1 MSRFSHFMSGI
12 RVLDLSRHFPGPLA
26 TLLMVDFGA
35 EVLKI
40 EPPSGDELRQTG
52 PVDAQGRPVYFDA
65 INAGKVCRRMNLKD
79 DRDKG
84 EFLTVVA
91 QADILIESFRPGVM
105 ERLGLGYPVL
115 SALNPGL
122 VYCSLN
128 GFGHDSP
135 LANIAAHDGNYLGLA
150 GVLDRNGSDAPIF
163 SDPPVAD
170 CVGGLLAL
178 SAILGALQAR
188 HADGRGCQIDLA
200 LADAVMPLQ
209 AFQLA
214 TFAANGTIP
223 RRGHHFWNGSAAYY
237 HTYATSD
244 RRFVMLGAVEPKFWQ
259 AFCSAAA
266 RPDWVARHG
275 EAEPQHG
282 LKAAVAAMFATL
294 TLAECLARFGPA
306 DCCVTA
312 ILDLK
317 EAIESPHHR
326 QRGLVRQGSNGEL
339 QALFPALVN
348 GEPPALRMPIDD
360 RSAPAAA
367 SG

>member
-1 MSRFSHFMSGI
+1 MSRFGHFMSGI

-35 EVLKI
+35 DVLKI

-52 PVDAQGRPVYFDA
+52 PIGAQGRPVYFDA

-79 DRDKG
+79 DRDKAG
-84 EFLTVVA
+84 FLTLAA

-105 ERLGLGYPVL
+105 ERLGLGYPTL

-122 VYCSLN
+122 IYCSLN

-135 LANIAAHDGNYLGLA
+135 LASMAAHDANYLGLA
-150 GVLDRNGSDAPIF
+150 GVLDRNGAGAPSF

-188 HADGRGCQIDLA
+188 HADGKGCQIDLA

-209 AFQLA
+209 TLQLA
-214 TFAANGTIP
+214 EFAANGTVP

-237 HTYATSD
+237 QVYATGD
-244 RRFVMLGAVEPKFWQ
+244 ERFVMLGAVEPKFWES
-259 AFCSAAA
+259 FCRTAG
-266 RPDWVARHG
+266 RPDWIGRQG
-275 EAEPQHG
+275 EAEPQRG
-282 LKAAVAAMFATL
+282 LKDEVAAMFRTL
-294 TLAECLARFGPA
+294 TLAECLARFGPV

-326 QRGLVRQGSNGEL
+326 HRRLVRPGSDGSL

-348 GEPPALRMPIDD
+348 GEPPALRAPIDD
-360 RSAPAAA
+360 RSA
-367 SG
+367 